1 MRNSDCP
8 IYNNPPRAEW
18 PKLTARAAESDSDIE
33 SSVRTTLEY
42 VRTKGDQAL
51 LDLESHYDGTT
62 FVSAEALKVS
72 EKESEDAA
80 ASVPHGGGGDTPCA
94 ERRARPRR
102 TGNHAA
108 LFPRTARAERG
119 NT

>member
-1 MRNSDCP
+1 MRNSDCPVTELVEMTP

-18 PKLTARAAESDSDIE
+18 LKLTARAAESDSDIE

-51 LDLESHYDGTT
+51 LDLESRYDGTT

-72 EKESEDAA
+72 KK
-80 ASVPHGGGGDTPCA
+80 
-94 ERRARPRR
+94 RARMPPL
-102 TGNHAA
+102 
-108 LFPRTARAERG
+108 LFRG
-119 NT
+119 N